1 MSHPMQP
8 TQRRT
13 PKRSKMAVEITRLTS
28 TKYPPLRIRGK
39 TQFILSI
46 QINNFFQYLP
56 NIILFGNPRY
66 CADIVLKF
74 LKENCIFE
82 TSRVMN
88 HKILKEHDR
97 IFKLYL
103 LCV

>member
-1 MSHPMQP
+1 
-8 TQRRT
+8 
-13 PKRSKMAVEITRLTS
+13 MAVEITRLTS
-28 TKYPPLRIRGK
+28 AKYPPLRIRGK
-39 TQFILSI
+39 TIFIQSI
-46 QINNFFQYLP
+46 KINNLQDFYEINIVFQYLP

-66 CADIVLKF
+66 FADIVLKF